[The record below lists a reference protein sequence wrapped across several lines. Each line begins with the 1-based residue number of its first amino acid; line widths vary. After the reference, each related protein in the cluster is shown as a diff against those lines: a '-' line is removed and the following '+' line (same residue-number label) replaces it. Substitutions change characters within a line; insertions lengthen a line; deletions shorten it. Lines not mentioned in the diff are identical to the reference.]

1 MAQELLEERRRS
13 VREVLEMYGTMFS
26 VNTLR
31 GWPLRMSRVVATT
44 QQQTYALTINDAEA
58 AHKVT
63 LDNQEHIIDW
73 KLIAP
78 LVKGAKY
85 GLVGGRY
92 SLLVA
97 GKSYEVF
104 ARPITRPEEKSGQTY
119 EIFIDGQRFEV
130 VTEDERARALTG
142 LLKGSTQSGA
152 ATIYAPMPGL
162 VIGLPLE
169 VGTEVKAGQS
179 VIVLEAM
186 KMENDLS
193 SPIHGKIKEILVNKG
208 QTVDLGAALVIIDGR
223 LGE

>member
-1 MAQELLEERRRS
+1 MSHIIA
-13 VREVLEMYGTMFS
+13 
-26 VNTLR
+26 TLH
-31 GWPLRMSRVVATT
+31 P
-44 QQQTYALTINDAEA
+44 QIYALTINEADAA
-58 AHKVT
+58 NKVT
-63 LDNQEHIIDW
+63 LDNQEHTIDW
-73 KLIAP
+73 KLLAP
-78 LVKGAKY
+78 LVKGAGKY
-85 GLVGGRY
+85 GDVGGRY

-104 ARPITRPEEKSGQTY
+104 ARPITRPEAKTGQIY
-119 EIFIDGQRFEV
+119 EIFLDGQRFEV
-130 VTEDERARALTG
+130 ATEDERARALTG
-142 LLKGSTQSGA
+142 LLKGSAHSSE

-193 SPIHGKIKEILVNKG
+193 SPIHGRIKEILVNKG

-223 LGE
+223 SEE